1 MPRQNLAVGQL
12 CPVCGT
18 PAIASRDG
26 SGGYCKPCYVQW
38 KNSQPVKPTNYNP
51 QIPKPVYTPVKE
63 TDWDKIS
70 WGKCKHA
77 YLVET
82 YKMLIE
88 KGSLQTVD
96 LNSVELNAEKWA
108 AMSMRKLPTNDE
120 ITYDGPAF

>member
-1 MPRQNLAVGQL
+1 MPRQNLAVGQP

-70 WGKCKHA
+70 WGKCKTLF
-77 YLVET
+77 LVEAF
-82 YKMLIE
+82 KM
-88 KGSLQTVD
+88 KMSL
-96 LNSVELNAEKWA
+96 EEAEPRAEKWA
-108 AMSMRKLPTNDE
+108 DASMRKMGEPEFTDYSDDDIRVEN
-120 ITYDGPAF
+120 IPF